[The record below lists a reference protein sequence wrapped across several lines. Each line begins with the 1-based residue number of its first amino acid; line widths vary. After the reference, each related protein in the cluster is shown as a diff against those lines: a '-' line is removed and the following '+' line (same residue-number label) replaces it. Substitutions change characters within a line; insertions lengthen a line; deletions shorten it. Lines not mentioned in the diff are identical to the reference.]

1 MLKLENINLAAD
13 LLAARYVKAETVEV
27 TFAREAGELISLE
40 GPNRYQ
46 TGDALIT
53 GSTGSRWSVSRER
66 FDPKYA
72 PLAPL
77 NAGEDGRYRSR
88 PLPVL
93 ARQIQEP
100 FTAARSAGEA
110 PAEAA
115 TAQRTRT
122 AESRRRW
129 GSEVFIGW
137 VFGRFGRRNCRG
149 RTHRGRDEVL
159 RRNLPSERLAAPA
172 TRAVAEVNGSGAE

>member
-46 TGDALIT
+46 IGDALIT

-77 NAGEDGRYRSR
+77 NAGEDGRYKSR

-93 ARQIQEP
+93 ARQIHEP
-100 FTAARSAGEA
+100 FTAARAAGGDVLIGNAGDWLLEYA
-110 PAEAA
+110 PGDYGIA
-115 TAQRTRT
+115 TA
-122 AESRRRW
+122 A
-129 GSEVFIGW
+129 
-137 VFGRFGRRNCRG
+137 RFAQVYRKL
-149 RTHRGRDEVL
+149 V
-159 RRNLPSERLAAPA
+159 
-172 TRAVAEVNGSGAE
+172 